1 MICYGF
7 GDLAS
12 QFVWTYVGTYLSVYY
27 TDVVGLAPAAVSAIM
42 IIARLWD
49 AVNDPMMG
57 AIAERTRSRFAA
69 SVRTSRSAARC
80 SPCSPS

>member
-1 MICYGF
+1 MLQAKKKASRAAVICYGF

-57 AIAERTRSRFAA
+57 AIAERTR
-69 SVRTSRSAARC
+69 
-80 SPCSPS
+80 